1 MEIPNEVV
9 ALVVT
14 ALAGGGGFAARR
26 WRNGN
31 GHHAAAAE
39 GTERRKGQSELIQAV
54 REQTKVTIE
63 EGSKTRTQIH
73 RSAETTQGGITA
85 LAKEQAELVGYLK
98 AKI

>member
-26 WRNGN
+26 WSNGN
-31 GHHAAAAE
+31 GRHAAAAE
-39 GTERRKGQSELIQAV
+39 GTERRQGQSELIAAV
-54 REQTKVTIE
+54 REGTRATRE
-63 EGSKTRTQIH
+63 EASKSQ
-73 RSAETTQGGITA
+73 SGITA